1 MDVQDERMRE
11 NREEEPRTTEE
22 ILSLGLGLTADKKT
36 MEERVRGVFSRR
48 HSTAL
53 AAAVAF
59 VIVALALLLC
69 FTTVLRPVKAK
80 EGMKTPVKEVR
91 QMAKRV
97 PGANGQDDTEIALP
111 HGSPD
116 YAENSNAVFGSIE
129 VAGGGTADG
138 AYASKEE

>member
-1 MDVQDERMRE
+1 MRE

-22 ILSLGLGLTADKKT
+22 ILSLGLGLTAGKKT

-69 FTTVLRPVKAK
+69 FTTVLWPVK
-80 EGMKTPVKEVR
+80 GTEVS
-91 QMAKRV
+91 AD
-97 PGANGQDDTEIALP
+97 PPA
-111 HGSPD
+111 
-116 YAENSNAVFGSIE
+116 AEVFSQE
-129 VAGGGTADG
+129 DA
-138 AYASKEE
+138 

>member
-1 MDVQDERMRE
+1 MRE

-22 ILSLGLGLTADKKT
+22 ILSLGLGLSADKKT

-69 FTTVLRPVKAK
+69 FTTVLRPVKTAD
-80 EGMKTPVKEVR
+80 EAETTAEEVPGGEDGEP
-91 QMAKRV
+91 V
-97 PGANGQDDTEIALP
+97 PGA
-111 HGSPD
+111 
-116 YAENSNAVFGSIE
+116 
-129 VAGGGTADG
+129 
-138 AYASKEE
+138 